1 MVNLFESMHKCCL
14 PSGVTSES
22 PVAFD
27 KGFIH
32 KIFGGRL
39 RSQVKFIQC
48 SHSSNKF
55 GPFLDLSLEILKA
68 DSL

>member
-1 MVNLFESMHKCCL
+1 MVVDLRNISCNFRKCKQENAHEYMVNLFESMHKCCL

-32 KIFGGRL
+32 RIFSGRL
-39 RSQVKFIQC
+39 RSQEK
-48 SHSSNKF
+48 
-55 GPFLDLSLEILKA
+55 
-68 DSL
+68 